1 MTEKKTTTRKAPAK
15 AEAKNPASKKSEK
28 FAVIKTG
35 GKQYLVEEGRYYN
48 FEKLP
53 EEEGKPVTFSE
64 VLLVANGSSI
74 KLGKPMVKDAKVTGK
89 VLSQFKD
96 KKVKVLKY
104 KKRKRYR
111 KTYGHRQQLTKVEIT
126 KIA

>member
-1 MTEKKTTTRKAPAK
+1 MAEVKKKPTQKST
-15 AEAKNPASKKSEK
+15 AKNTRK

-35 GKQYLVEEGRYYN
+35 GKQYLVTEGRFYN

-53 EEEGKPVTFSE
+53 IEEGKTVVFDE
-64 VLLVANGSSI
+64 VLLTVDGEKVQI
-74 KLGKPMVKDAKVTGK
+74 GKPKVDVKVTGK

-96 KKVKVLKY
+96 KKVNVFKY

-111 KTYGHRQQLTKVEIT
+111 KTYGHRQLQTKVEIT
-126 KIA
+126 KIG

>member
-1 MTEKKTTTRKAPAK
+1 M
-15 AEAKNPASKKSEK
+15 
-28 FAVIKTG
+28 KTG

-53 EEEGKPVTFSE
+53 EEEGKTVTFTE
-64 VLLVANGSSI
+64 VLLTIDGKTVKI
-74 KLGKPMVKDAKVTGK
+74 GKPIVEAKVTGK

-96 KKVKVLKY
+96 DKVKVFKY

-111 KTYGHRQQLTKVEIT
+111 KTYGHRQPLTKVEIV
-126 KIA
+126 KIG

>member
-1 MTEKKTTTRKAPAK
+1 MVEEKKTTKKAVVEK
-15 AEAKNPASKKSEK
+15 AEPKKGSAK

-53 EEEGKPVTFSE
+53 EEEGKTVTFSN
-64 VLLVANGSSI
+64 VLLTIDGANVKI
-74 KLGKPMVKDAKVTGK
+74 GKPKVDVEVTGK

-96 KKVKVLKY
+96 DTIKVFKY

-111 KTYGHRQQLTKVEIT
+111 KTYGHRQSMTKVEIT
-126 KIA
+126 KIG